1 MTTTLQ
7 VIEATFKEHGYTYSR
22 WQVTGYVNGKRV
34 RFRAKNKQHAQLIK
48 IREETKGVNAGCGLA
63 YLPTHLTKVQL
74 DETEAVFEKLGN
86 VATLTKAERRVP
98 LAGRTLLLR
107 DLVHHELVRN
117 TAQRCALPHRLE
129 AAGLEDR

>member
-48 IREETKGVNAGCGLA
+48 IR
-63 YLPTHLTKVQL
+63 
-74 DETEAVFEKLGN
+74 
-86 VATLTKAERRVP
+86 
-98 LAGRTLLLR
+98 
-107 DLVHHELVRN
+107 
-117 TAQRCALPHRLE
+117 
-129 AAGLEDR
+129 